1 MLGIDL
7 LEQVVE
13 QIKENDFRRFDYK
26 TLQNMGIIFNPNGYT
41 SNSTG
46 KKLFDNQRKAI
57 KNSKK
62 LKRYDFY
69 YFEHYFKFVSTY
81 KEKLD
86 FFSIDKNNKK
96 SNTNIINITQ
106 EFIDRIEFL
115 NSIKKMAGG
124 KDE

>member
-1 MLGIDL
+1 M
-7 LEQVVE
+7 
-13 QIKENDFRRFDYK
+13 
-26 TLQNMGIIFNPNGYT
+26 
-41 SNSTG
+41 
-46 KKLFDNQRKAI
+46 
-57 KNSKK
+57 
-62 LKRYDFY
+62 KRYDFY

>member
-46 KKLFDNQRKAI
+46 KNYLIIKGKL
-57 KNSKK
+57 
-62 LKRYDFY
+62 LKIQ
-69 YFEHYFKFVSTY
+69 K
-81 KEKLD
+81 
-86 FFSIDKNNKK
+86 
-96 SNTNIINITQ
+96 
-106 EFIDRIEFL
+106 IEAL
-115 NSIKKMAGG
+115 
-124 KDE
+124 